1 MTNTKSFLLS
11 LAILAL
17 LLQPALNI
25 ARSVNAEEQPQT
37 TVRIFPTQTGNLAVG
52 DSLTVNVSAENCV
65 DIYAVQLDIH
75 YDTTVLKL
83 DEITP
88 ASVFQFPF
96 IINRSNIYDEM
107 SNLTYN
113 GPTYGQVYYVA
124 SRNDLLGPSGVNGG
138 VLLFTVTFT
147 VISDGSSSIQLIP
160 YPGGGSVVGTYFMTP
175 VPSPT
180 TGFVEVIPQ
189 LFSANYG
196 QPASPPTSS
205 STSTSDNN
213 GQVLSATALPYLIP
227 FAFAALFLVV
237 IRRRITR
244 KTPNP

>member
-1 MTNTKSFLLS
+1 
-11 LAILAL
+11 
-17 LLQPALNI
+17 
-25 ARSVNAEEQPQT
+25 
-37 TVRIFPTQTGNLAVG
+37 
-52 DSLTVNVSAENCV
+52 
-65 DIYAVQLDIH
+65 
-75 YDTTVLKL
+75 
-83 DEITP
+83 
-88 ASVFQFPF
+88 
-96 IINRSNIYDEM
+96 M